1 MSLLDCL
8 ATTDAL
14 ASIFSDESVLTAM
27 LEFESALARGGATA
41 GLIPAS
47 AAHVISEVAL
57 RGGFNADAIA
67 SAARGPATPTI
78 PLVQAL
84 RERVQTIDRESA
96 AFVHSGAT
104 SQDVTDTA
112 LILLVKQARL
122 PVAGD
127 HARLDAALRGL
138 SERHAAT
145 VMLGRTLLQPATPI
159 TFGLKVAG
167 WTSAIASS
175 WRRLN
180 EAWTRA
186 QVIQFGGAAGTLAA
200 LGEKGRRVVE
210 ETARELDLRA
220 VPPWHTNRDRLGV
233 LISACGLH
241 VAALGKA
248 ARDIALLMQA
258 EVGEA
263 AERGGGSSSMPHK
276 QNPSGCAIVLA
287 AAARMPSLVAAYLT
301 AMSQEHER
309 SVGGSQ
315 AEWPIVASAI
325 QATGAAVHAFT
336 HVIEGLTVDTDRMR
350 RNLEATGGTIYA
362 ERAAIRLAP
371 SIGREQALRAV
382 TDALAESRQE
392 GVAFIQALR
401 SKVGSS
407 VSAELL
413 ENVDRPEEYL
423 GSAEALRIQ
432 LLNDGGE

>member
-8 ATTDAL
+8 GTTEAL
-14 ASIFSDESVLTAM
+14 TAIFSDESVLAAM
-27 LEFESALARGGATA
+27 LEFEDALAHGGAAA

-47 AAHVISEVAL
+47 AAHVISEAAR
-57 RGGFNADAIA
+57 RGGLDAAAIA
-67 SAARGPATPTI
+67 AAARDPATPAI

-84 RERVQTIDRESA
+84 RERVKAVDSESA
-96 AFVHSGAT
+96 ASVHSGAT

-112 LILLVKQARL
+112 MILLVKQARV
-122 PVAGD
+122 PVAAD
-127 HARLDAALRGL
+127 HARLDAALREL
-138 SERHAAT
+138 SDRHAAT

-167 WTSAIASS
+167 WTSAIARS
-175 WRRLN
+175 WRRLDD
-180 EAWTRA
+180 AWVRA

-200 LGEKGRRVVE
+200 LGERGRRVVD
-210 ETARELDLRA
+210 ETARELGLRA
-220 VPPWHTNRDRLGV
+220 VPPWHTNRDRLGA

-263 AERGGGSSSMPHK
+263 AERGGGSSTMPQK

-287 AAARMPSLVAAYLT
+287 AAARLPSLVAAYLT

-315 AEWPIVASAI
+315 AEWPILASAI
-325 QATGAAVHAFT
+325 QATGAAAHALA
-336 HVIEGLTVDTDRMR
+336 HVVEGLTVDSDRMR

-362 ERAAIRLAP
+362 ERAAIQLAP
-371 SIGREQALRAV
+371 SIGREQALRVVTEAV
-382 TDALAESRQE
+382 AESRQA
-392 GVAFIQALR
+392 GIGFVQALR
-401 SKVGSS
+401 AKVGST
-407 VSAELL
+407 APADLL
-413 ENVDRPEEYL
+413 DDIDRPEAYL

-432 LLNDGGE
+432 LLNEAEE

>member
-14 ASIFSDESVLTAM
+14 TAIFSDGSVITAM
-27 LEFESALARGGATA
+27 LEFESALARGGAAA
-41 GLIPAS
+41 GVIPAS
-47 AAHVISEVAL
+47 AAHVISEAAL
-57 RGGFNADAIA
+57 RGGFDTAAIA
-67 SAARGPATPTI
+67 SAARGPATPAI

-84 RERVQTIDRESA
+84 RERVQAIDPASTA
-96 AFVHSGAT
+96 YVHAGAT
-104 SQDVTDTA
+104 SQDVTDSA
-112 LILLVKQARL
+112 MILLLKQARV
-122 PVAGD
+122 PVAAD
-127 HARLDAALRGL
+127 HARLEAALRGL
-138 SERHAAT
+138 SDRHAAT
-145 VMLGRTLLQPATPI
+145 VMLGRTLLQPAAPI

-167 WTSAIASS
+167 WTSAVACS

-180 EAWTRA
+180 EAWVRA

-200 LGEKGRRVVE
+200 LGEKGARVVE
-210 ETARELDLRA
+210 ETARELDLRV

-263 AERGGGSSSMPHK
+263 AERGGGSSSMPQK

-287 AAARMPSLVAAYLT
+287 AAARLPSLVAAYLT

-325 QATGAAVHAFT
+325 QATGAAVHALT
-336 HVIEGLTVDTDRMR
+336 GVIEGLTVDAGRMR

-371 SIGREQALRAV
+371 SLGRERALRAV
-382 TDALAESRQE
+382 SEAVAESRQA
-392 GVAFIQALR
+392 GAGFVQALR
-401 SKVGSS
+401 GKVGST
-407 VSAELL
+407 VPADLL
-413 ENVDRPEEYL
+413 DGIDRPEEYL

-432 LLNDGGE
+432 LLNDAEE

>member
-8 ATTDAL
+8 GTTDAL
-14 ASIFSDESVLTAM
+14 AAIFSDESILTAM
-27 LEFESALARGGATA
+27 LEFESALARGGAAA

-57 RGGFNADAIA
+57 RGGFDTDAIA
-67 SAARGPATPTI
+67 AAARGPATPAI

-84 RERVQTIDRESA
+84 RERVHAFNPESA
-96 AFVHSGAT
+96 AYVHSGAT

-112 LILLVKQARL
+112 LILLVKQARV
-122 PVAGD
+122 PVAAD
-127 HARLDAALRGL
+127 HARLDAALRQL
-138 SERHAAT
+138 SDRHAAT

-167 WTSAIASS
+167 WTSAITHS

-180 EAWTRA
+180 AAWIRA
-186 QVIQFGGAAGTLAA
+186 GVIQFGGAAGTLAA

-263 AERGGGSSSMPHK
+263 AERGGGSSSMPQK

-325 QATGAAVHAFT
+325 QATGAAVHALT
-336 HVIEGLTVDTDRMR
+336 QVIDGLSVDSDRMR
-350 RNLEATGGTIYA
+350 RNLDATGGTIYA

-371 SIGREQALRAV
+371 SIGREQALRLVTEAV
-382 TDALAESRQE
+382 AETRQA
-392 GVAFIQALR
+392 GTSFVQALR
-401 SKVGSS
+401 SKVGST
-407 VSAELL
+407 VSSELL
-413 ENVDRPEEYL
+413 DDIDRPEQYL
-423 GSAEALRIQ
+423 GSAEALRIK
-432 LLNDGGE
+432 LLNDPED